1 MKKIIILFLCL
12 SLFLSSCK
20 YQQQNVE
27 TTTSTISA
35 STKTTKLL
43 HSNLYINNLAVED
56 VIKYFNEVC
65 LDSEFV
71 NSGNPKVVQKW
82 TEPITY
88 CLFGNPTI
96 KDERIIKS
104 FCEQV
109 NQIHGFPGISQV
121 SKDEFANLE
130 IFFCDES
137 EMIDR
142 LGENFYGMDGGV
154 TFWYEENEIYSSTIC
169 CRKDIYQKLRNSV
182 IQEEIYNGLGP
193 LQDTVLREDSL
204 IYQEFSQPQKMTE
217 IDILILKLLYHPDM
231 LCGMNANECENIIRS
246 LYY

>member
-1 MKKIIILFLCL
+1 MKKLIILLICVSIFLCGC
-12 SLFLSSCK
+12 SHQKIDNNSTTKS
-20 YQQQNVE
+20 
-27 TTTSTISA
+27 TTTT
-35 STKTTKLL
+35 TQTTKPL
-43 HSNLYINNLAVED
+43 HSEFYIENLAVED
-56 VIKYFNEVC
+56 VIKYFKEVS

-82 TEPITY
+82 VEPITY
-88 CLFGNPTI
+88 CLFGEPTEE
-96 KDERIIKS
+96 DENIINS
-104 FCEQV
+104 FCEQI
-109 NQIHGFPGISQV
+109 NQIHGFPGITQV

-130 IFFCDES
+130 IFFCDEN

-142 LGENFYGMDGGV
+142 LGDNFYGMDGGV
-154 TFWYEENEIYSSTIC
+154 TFWYEENEIYSATIC
-169 CRKDIYQKLRNSV
+169 CRTDLDQILRNSV

-217 IDILILKLLYHPDM
+217 IDLLILKLLYHPNIK
-231 LCGMNANECENIIRS
+231 CGMNDVECEKVIRS